1 MDSIEFLDKVSAAN
15 QKVSYNDLRRNF
27 LKFPITKVRRL
38 DNLDAVLTNK
48 EISYFTNAKDLIFFI
63 ETKSRQLDV
72 VSAITKR
79 AVAKK
84 RNEQF
89 LKEAQK
95 TKEENDQL
103 FFSIMESQGLMGSKN
118 TSECVGCGIVV
129 AANAQCRC

>member
-27 LKFPITKVRRL
+27 LKYPITKVRRL